1 MKRFVAGSE
10 RMQGALFPAHLED
23 FVGEDNAV
31 RVIDAFID
39 ALDLVDLG
47 FEGAVPAATGRPGYH
62 PAVLLKIYVYGYLN
76 RVHSSRRLELEAGRN
91 VELMWLTGRLAP
103 DFKTIADFRRDNGK
117 AIRRVCRQFV
127 VLCRQIGLFG
137 DAVVAIDGS
146 KFKAVN
152 NRDKNFTPAKMQRRM
167 AEINAS
173 IERYL
178 AEMDAAD
185 LAEPPLTVKV
195 TRLQDR
201 IALLKAQMAQLKVI
215 EAEMQRSPDGQVSLT
230 DPDARSMNSKGSGIV
245 GYNVQAAV
253 DADHHLIV
261 AHEVITMG
269 NDRSQLVAMADQAR
283 IAIGGEVLTVV
294 ADRGYFS
301 GRQIL
306 ACEEAEITAY
316 VPKSLTSNAR
326 AAGRFDKRDFIYD
339 ADRDCY
345 RCPAGEDLP
354 YRCTA
359 TEDTMKIRVYWAR
372 VCGTCA
378 LKSQCTSGT
387 ERRVRRWEHEAV
399 LDRMEQRLNAKP
411 EIMQIRRQTVE
422 HTFGTLKMWMGSTHF
437 LTRTLNK
444 VAAEMSLHVLAYNFK
459 RVLKIIGIRPLMAA
473 IRAG

>member
-1 MKRFVAGSE
+1 MKRFVEGSD
-10 RMQGALFPAHLED
+10 RMQGGLFPDHLED
-23 FVGEDNAV
+23 FVDEDNMV
-31 RVIDAFID
+31 RVVDAFID

-76 RVHSSRRLELEAGRN
+76 RIHSGRRLELEAGRN

-127 VLCRQIGLFG
+127 MLCRQIGLFG

-167 AEINAS
+167 AEIEAS

-178 AEMDAAD
+178 AEMDATD
-185 LAEPPLTVKV
+185 RAEPPSQTKV
-195 TRLQDR
+195 TRLQER
-201 IALLKAQMAQLKVI
+201 IALLKEQMAELKVI

-230 DPDARSMNSKGSGIV
+230 DPDARSMNSRGSGIV

-261 AHEVITMG
+261 AHEVMTTG
-269 NDRSQLVAMADQAR
+269 SDRAQLVGMADQAR
-283 IAIGGEVLTVV
+283 AAVGAEEITVV

-306 ACEEAEITAY
+306 ACEESGITAY
-316 VPKSLTSNAR
+316 VPKPLTSSAR
-326 AAGRFDKRDFIYD
+326 ADGRFDKGDFIYD
-339 ADRDCY
+339 ADRDSY
-345 RCPAGEDLP
+345 RCPAGEELP
-354 YRCTA
+354 YRFTT
-359 TEDTMKIRVYWAR
+359 TENFMEIRVYWTL

-378 LKSQCTSGT
+378 LKSQCTTGR

-399 LDRMEQRLNAKP
+399 LDRMEQRLDAKP

-422 HTFGTLKMWMGSTHF
+422 HSFGTLKAWMGATHF
-437 LTRTLNK
+437 LTRTLDK
-444 VAAEMSLHVLAYNFK
+444 VAAEMSLHVLAYNIK
-459 RVLKIIGIRPLMAA
+459 RVLRIIGILPLMAA

>member
-1 MKRFVAGSE
+1 MKRFVEGSE
-10 RMQGALFPAHLED
+10 RMQGALFPDHLED
-23 FVGEDNAV
+23 FVGEDNTV
-31 RVIDAFID
+31 RVVDAFID

-76 RVHSSRRLELEAGRN
+76 RIHSSRRLELEAGRN
-91 VELMWLTGRLAP
+91 VELMWLTGRLTP

-117 AIRRVCRQFV
+117 AIRGVCRQFV

-152 NRDKNFTPAKMQRRM
+152 NRDKNFTSAKMQRRIV
-167 AEINAS
+167 EINAS

-185 LAEPPLTVKV
+185 LAEPLSTVKV

-201 IALLKAQMAQLKVI
+201 IALLKAQMAELKVI
-215 EAEMQRSPDGQVSLT
+215 EAEMRRSPDAQVSLT
-230 DPDARSMNSKGSGIV
+230 DPDARSMNSRGSGIV
-245 GYNVQAAV
+245 GYNVQAVV

-261 AHEVITMG
+261 AHEVITTG
-269 NDRSQLVAMADQAR
+269 SDRAQLVEMANQAR
-283 IAIGGEVLTVV
+283 TAIGSEQITVV

-306 ACEEAEITAY
+306 ACEESEITAY
-316 VPKSLTSNAR
+316 VPKPLTSPAR
-326 AAGRFDKRDFIYD
+326 AAGRFDKRHFIYD

-345 RCPAGEDLP
+345 RCPAGEDLA

-399 LDRMEQRLNAKP
+399 LDRMEQRLSAKP
-411 EIMQIRRQTVE
+411 EMMLIRRQTVE
-422 HTFGTLKMWMGSTHF
+422 HAFGTLKAWMGSTHF

-444 VAAEMSLHVLAYNFK
+444 VSAEMSLHVLAYNFK
-459 RVLKIIGIRPLMAA
+459 RVLKIIGIRPLMTA
-473 IRAG
+473 IRTR